1 MNGLRHKA
9 RIITLQVLYEID
21 CSEHNATEILSRMAT
36 EQNLPNEIADFV
48 RHLTSGVETNRK
60 KIDETIS
67 KFAPAF
73 PVKQI
78 SAVDR
83 NILRIAIFEML
94 FDSEV
99 PFKAAINEAIEL
111 SKHFSSDTSP
121 KFINGVLGS
130 VAKHMTNQERSG
142 TTAQVDHP

>member
-1 MNGLRHKA
+1 MNGLRHKS
-9 RIITLQVLYEID
+9 RIITLQVLYELD
-21 CSEHNATEILSRMAT
+21 CSNHRAEDILERLTTENIIAS
-36 EQNLPNEIADFV
+36 EIADFV
-48 RHLTSGVETNRK
+48 RHLTSGIGINK
-60 KIDETIS
+60 IKIDETIS

-73 PVKQI
+73 PVKQL

-83 NILRIAIFEML
+83 NILRIALYEML

-99 PFKAAINEAIEL
+99 PYKAVINEAIEL

-130 VAKHMTNQERSG
+130 VAKRMPDIKKAEPVVQT
-142 TTAQVDHP
+142 DIP

>member
-1 MNGLRHKA
+1 MSGLRHKA
-9 RIITLQVLYEID
+9 RIITLQVLYELD
-21 CSEHNATEILSRMAT
+21 CSEHTATGILSRLTT
-36 EQNLPNEIADFV
+36 EQNLSNEIASFV
-48 RHLTSGVETNRK
+48 RHLTTGVETNRK

-111 SKHFSSDTSP
+111 SKYFSSDTSP

-130 VAKHMTNQERSG
+130 VAKHMMDQKIG
-142 TTAQVDHP
+142 PIAQVDHP

>member
-1 MNGLRHKA
+1 MSGLRHKA
-9 RIITLQVLYEID
+9 RIITLQVLYELD
-21 CSEHNATEILSRMAT
+21 CSEHNASEVLSRLT
-36 EQNLPNEIADFV
+36 IEQKLPNEIADFV
-48 RHLTSGVETNRK
+48 RHLTLGVETNK
-60 KIDETIS
+60 KVIDETIS
-67 KFAPAF
+67 KYAPAF

-99 PFKAAINEAIEL
+99 PFKAAINEAIEI

-130 VAKHMTNQERSG
+130 VAKHMTDHVSTG
-142 TTAQVDHP
+142 STAQVDHP